1 MLFPEGTVTLLFTEG
16 VVLLFVVLPV
26 FATVLFAFPLGTTI
40 ELFPAVDVEVVPE
53 PFPEALLPP
62 ALPDP
67 PEPPPLLP
75 LPPEPPELPPLLLL
89 PPEPP
94 ELPPLLLLPPEPPDP
109 PLLLPPPEELLFVTD
124 PLVLLILTVFLAPST
139 HLPVAS
145 T

>member
-40 ELFPAVDVEVVPE
+40 ELFPAVLFEALVFPAVLAVPAPLPDEEPE
-53 PFPEALLPP
+53 P
-62 ALPDP
+62 
-67 PEPPPLLP
+67 LP

-94 ELPPLLLLPPEPPDP
+94 EP
-109 PLLLPPPEELLFVTD
+109 PLLLPPPEELLFVPD
-124 PLVLLILTVFLAPST
+124 PLVLLILTVFLTHST